1 MNSLINILK
10 VKKFIK
16 IFLSVSIAK
25 IAVSSGVLILN
36 IVIVKISNE
45 KVLGVFMSA
54 ISLMIFFSVL
64 SRAGIPNAL
73 IRFSSVSLKKNS
85 YKEFK
90 KILTFSFRKVI
101 ILSLLIMIIS
111 TLLINYSY
119 EFIYSNFD
127 PLNKK
132 VFIFILFS
140 LPFISILFLLRS
152 IVKGLY
158 RPVLSAIFEYELVY
172 FFIIFIALSYYFY
185 DFVIEPI
192 QLSYLFLIFSIIQFS
207 ILSIYL
213 YFKLPKVFKNNI
225 NKIEDSNIKLLVNF
239 KSTLLDFFQIDLINF
254 SLNWGGLL
262 ILGFL
267 STEYIVG
274 QFSAIYWLAISIQIL
289 PVIINT
295 ITSPYYAAD
304 FDKKNYVKIYSFM
317 NNIII
322 LVSLVI
328 LPSIA
333 IIFFFS
339 HYLLLFIYN
348 SSISDLNIL
357 FNILIFS
364 ISLSV
369 IFGNCG
375 AILSMCGYQKHNK
388 NIALIYGSIL
398 IIALMIFVPLYGLKG
413 AVFAYSISIIIK
425 SLLVYRKTKQ
435 MLTNIIN

>member
-16 IFLSVSIAK
+16 IFLSVSTAK

-64 SRAGIPNAL
+64 SRAGIPNSL

-90 KILTFSFRKVI
+90 QILIYSFRIVF
-101 ILSLLIMIIS
+101 ILSLLVMIIS
-111 TLLINYSY
+111 IFLINNLY
-119 EFIYSNFD
+119 EYIYSNFD
-127 PLNKK
+127 PIYKK
-132 VFIFILFS
+132 VFIYILLS
-140 LPFISILFLLRS
+140 LPFISVLFLLRS
-152 IVKGLY
+152 IVKGIY
-158 RPVLSAIFEYELVY
+158 RPALSAIFEYELIY
-172 FFIIFIALSYYFY
+172 FFIILIALFYFING
-185 DFVIEPI
+185 FIIEPI
-192 QLSYLFLIFSIIQFS
+192 QLSNLFLIFSIIQFS

-213 YFKLPKVFKNNI
+213 YFKLPKIFKSNI
-225 NKIEDSNIKLLVNF
+225 NKIDDSNGKLLVNF
-239 KSTLLDFFQIDLINF
+239 KNTLFDFFQIDLINF
-254 SLNWGGLL
+254 ALNWGGLL

-267 STEYIVG
+267 STEYTVG

-289 PVIINT
+289 PVVINT
-295 ITSPYYAAD
+295 ITSPYYAGD

-322 LVSLVI
+322 LLSLFI
-328 LPSIA
+328 LPFIA

-339 HYLLLFIYN
+339 EYLLIFIYN
-348 SSISDLNIL
+348 SAISDLSNL
-357 FNILIFS
+357 FNLLIFS

-398 IIALMIFVPLYGLKG
+398 IITLLIFVPLFDLKG

-425 SLLVYRKTKQ
+425 SLLVYGKTKQ
-435 MLTNIIN
+435 ILINIIN